1 MRKELSGIVAWLTLV
16 SACLIV
22 GATDVERKL
31 TTAYDI
37 DGRPFN
43 QSQENPGL
51 HTVFGTAKLS
61 SGVDTITLNTSP
73 SEGREPIG
81 FLGDSTYSGTV
92 WPLTSADTDRYW
104 IVPLSGNQ
112 FIIMS
117 SDGADTSTV
126 RFKVEGQ

>member
-1 MRKELSGIVAWLTLV
+1 MKKELNAIIVWLVLLSG
-16 SACLIV
+16 CLLV
-22 GATDVERKL
+22 GAEDVERKL

-43 QSQENPGL
+43 QSQKNPGL
-51 HTVFGTAKLS
+51 HTIFGTAKLS
-61 SGVDTITLNTSP
+61 SGVDTVTLNTSV
-73 SEGREPIG
+73 SEGRQNIS

-92 WPLTSADTDRYW
+92 LPVTSADTDRYW

-112 FIIMS
+112 FIIKS
-117 SDGADTSTV
+117 SDAADTSTV